1 MKKFITTLLILAF
14 LSTSSTTIAND
25 TIEQGWKEDDEA
37 VWRTGSGA
45 HDGAST
51 AIGVTILA
59 WGIGLAVAIAILA
72 AVLHQSN
79 SQAGHSHCDGVL
91 N

>member
-14 LSTSSTTIAND
+14 LTTSVPTSAGD
-25 TIEQGWKEDDEA
+25 TMEEGWKDDTEA
-37 VWRTGSGA
+37 VWRTGAGA

-51 AIGVTILA
+51 AISTSIIGWGV
-59 WGIGLAVAIAILA
+59 GLALAIAIIA
-72 AVLHQSN
+72 AVLHQSKTET
-79 SQAGHSHCDGVL
+79 GHSHCG

>member
-1 MKKFITTLLILAF
+1 MKKFIVMFLMLAF
-14 LSTSSTTIAND
+14 LSTSSTIAND
-25 TIEQGWKEDDEA
+25 TIEEGWKEDTEA
-37 VWRTGSGA
+37 LWHTGSGA

-51 AIGVTILA
+51 AISATMIGWGV
-59 WGIGLAVAIAILA
+59 GLALGIAILA

-79 SQAGHSHCDGVL
+79 GGNGHSHCGG